1 MVVQKLLTDPVAE
14 AQTGH
19 TCHSKP
25 LGKRMIIKLRDA
37 LADFGENTS
46 VLYHS

>member
-25 LGKRMIIKLRDA
+25 LGKRMIIKLR
-37 LADFGENTS
+37 ADFGENTS
-46 VLYHS
+46 ILYHS